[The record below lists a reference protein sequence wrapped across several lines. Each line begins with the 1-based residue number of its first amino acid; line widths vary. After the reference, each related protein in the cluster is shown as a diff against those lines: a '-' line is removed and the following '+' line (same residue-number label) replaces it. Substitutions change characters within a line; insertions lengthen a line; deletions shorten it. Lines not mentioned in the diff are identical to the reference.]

1 MKYLTH
7 CLLGAALALA
17 AASCTQPQTE
27 KKARA
32 EEERPGTQDPFP
44 PLNATDDIIAVDYV
58 EFATLLDIPGQEEAP
73 RPMLLVDEPGTK
85 QLFVNDMRGPLYS
98 ISYDGR
104 TITKYLDLNNPKWNM
119 PVQHKGSERGFQ
131 SFVFHPDFNRRGRP
145 GFGKFYTYFDTS
157 NMEPEA
163 DFKPTGKGHT
173 HDTVVLEWTAR
184 NPAAA
189 AYDGAAP
196 KELMRFA
203 QPFGNHNGGHI
214 TFNPLAKE
222 GDAEY
227 GLLYIGAADGG
238 AGGDPYNMAQ
248 NLQSAF
254 GKILRIDP
262 LGSNSANSKY
272 GIPESNPFVKDD
284 RKPLGE
290 IYAYGI
296 RNVQRIFWDTK
307 TGGMFTS
314 DIGQNAVEEISPVTP
329 GANLGWNIWEG
340 SYRFAGRGR
349 VFTDNPRADSS
360 MVYPVAEYDH
370 ADPTLWRRQAII
382 GGFVYRGNAIPQLA
396 GKLVF
401 GDNPS
406 GEIFYVDADNL
417 PKGGHGALRRVL
429 FKQEG
434 QQRTLLQLIN
444 AKNQSQGKPTA
455 ERADL
460 RFGEGPD
467 GRIYILNKRDSTI
480 RMLVPT
486 IGQ

>member
-7 CLLGAALALA
+7 CLLGAALILTTV
-17 AASCTQPQTE
+17 SCTQPRTE
-27 KKARA
+27 NASGT
-32 EEERPGTQDPFP
+32 EEHPGTQDPFP

-58 EFATLLDIPGQEEAP
+58 EFATLPDIPGDDEAP
-73 RPMLLVDEPGTK
+73 RPMLLVTEPGTSR
-85 QLFVNDMRGPLYS
+85 LFVNDMRGPLYS
-98 ISYDGR
+98 LSYDGK
-104 TITKYLDLNNPKWNM
+104 TLTKYLDLNAPQWKM
-119 PVQHKGSERGFQ
+119 PVQYEGPERGFQ
-131 SFVFHPDFNRRGRP
+131 SFAFHPDFSRRGRP
-145 GFGKFYTYFDTS
+145 GYGKLYTYADTS
-157 NMEPEA
+157 NREPEA
-163 DFKPTGKGHT
+163 DFKPTGEGHT
-173 HDTVVLEWTAR
+173 HDTVLLEWTAR

-189 AYDGAAP
+189 TYDGGAP
-196 KELMRFA
+196 KELMRFQ
-203 QPFGNHNGGHI
+203 QPYGNHNGGHI
-214 TFNPLAKE
+214 TFNPLAAPD
-222 GDAEY
+222 DAEF

-262 LGSNSANSKY
+262 LGSNSANGKY
-272 GIPESNPFVKDD
+272 GIPDSNPFVKDE

-290 IYAYGI
+290 IYAYGV
-296 RNVQRIFWDTK
+296 RNTQRIFWDSK
-307 TGGMFTS
+307 TGGMFMS

-340 SYRFAGRGR
+340 SYRFAGHGR
-349 VFTDNPRADSS
+349 VFTENPRSDPS

-370 ADPTLWRRQAII
+370 SDPALWRRMAII
-382 GGFVYRGNAIPQLA
+382 GGFVYRGNDIRQLT

-406 GEIFYVDADNL
+406 GEIFYVDADQL
-417 PKGGHGALRRVL
+417 PQGGHEALRRVL
-429 FKQEG
+429 FKDEG
-434 QQRTLLQLIN
+434 QQRTLLQLIR
-444 AKNQSQGKPTA
+444 AKNRAQGKPAA

-480 RMLVPT
+480 RALVPS

>member
-7 CLLGAALALA
+7 CLLGAALALTV
-17 AASCTQPQTE
+17 ASCTQPQTE
-27 KKARA
+27 KKAST
-32 EEERPGTQDPFP
+32 EEPPGTQDPFP
-44 PLNATDDIIAVDYV
+44 PLNATDDIILVDYV
-58 EFATLLDIPGQEEAP
+58 EFATLPDIPGQEEAP

-85 QLFVNDMRGPLYS
+85 RLFVNDMRGPLYS
-98 ISYDGR
+98 VTYNGK
-104 TITKYLDLNNPKWNM
+104 TVTKYLDLNDPKWKM
-119 PVQHKGSERGFQ
+119 PVQHQGTERGFQ
-131 SFVFHPDFNRRGRP
+131 SFVFHPDFNRRGKP
-145 GFGKFYTYFDTS
+145 GYGKFYTYYDTS

-163 DFKPTGKGHT
+163 DFKPTGEGHT
-173 HDTVVLEWTAR
+173 HDTVILEWTAR

-189 AYDGAAP
+189 TYDGGAP

-203 QPFGNHNGGHI
+203 QPFGNHNGGQI
-214 TFNPLAKE
+214 AFNPLAKE
-222 GDAEY
+222 GDEDY

-248 NLQSAF
+248 DLKSAF

-262 LGSNSANSKY
+262 MGSNSANGKY
-272 GIPESNPFVKDD
+272 GIPASNPFLQDE

-296 RNVQRIFWDTK
+296 RNVQRLFWDSK
-307 TGGMFTS
+307 TGAMYMS

-329 GANLGWNIWEG
+329 GANLGWNVWEG
-340 SYRFAGRGR
+340 SYRFAGKGR
-349 VFTDNPRADSS
+349 VFPENPRGDSS
-360 MVYPVAEYDH
+360 VVYPVAEYDH
-370 ADPTLWRRQAII
+370 SDPILLNRMAVI
-382 GGFVYRGNAIPQLA
+382 GGFVYRGNDIPQLK
-396 GKLVF
+396 GKLIF

-417 PKGGHGALRRVL
+417 PKGGHEALRRVL
-429 FKQEG
+429 FKHEG
-434 QQRTLLQLIN
+434 QQKTLLQLIRL
-444 AKNQSQGKPTA
+444 KNQADGKPMA

-467 GRIYILNKRDSTI
+467 GRIYILNKRDNTI